1 MKKKFS
7 GILIV
12 LSGPSGIGK
21 GTVIKQLLKKI
32 ANLKIS
38 VSVTTREP
46 RDGEENGK
54 EYFFTDKQN
63 FLTMVEN
70 SEFLEYAEYCGN
82 FYGTPKKKLLD
93 MLNNGNDVILEID
106 VEGAFQI
113 KKIFSDA
120 ISIFIAPISEDTLKY
135 RLLNRGSDNET
146 SINERIN
153 RAKKEIEC
161 ANDYDYL
168 VENVDLEKCVEDIS
182 KIIEVE
188 HMKTKRLSYIVKEG

>member
-120 ISIFIAPISEDTLKY
+120 ISIFIAPISEDTLKH

>member
-12 LSGPSGIGK
+12 LSGPSGVGK

-63 FLTMVEN
+63 FLTMIEN

>member
-63 FLTMVEN
+63 FLTMIEN

-120 ISIFIAPISEDTLKY
+120 ISIFIAPISEDTLKH

-161 ANDYDYL
+161 ATDYDYL